1 MSPPDTR
8 NETITLLHSCHDF
21 SAVIFLVYNA
31 KESKKRLAYLDVK
44 RIQACMQLC
53 QSTADFLLQRL
64 PLADKMC
71 EICAAI
77 CEQCA
82 VSFASSDD
90 EQLRQF
96 AGICKN
102 TVGACM
108 SESYGLKS
116 HAPATTLNQAP
127 A

>member
-1 MSPPDTR
+1 MSPDTR
-8 NETITLLHSCHDF
+8 NATITLLHSCHDF

-31 KESKKRLAYLDVK
+31 KESKKKLAYLDVK

-53 QSTADFLLQRL
+53 QVTADFLLQRL
-64 PLADKMC
+64 PVADKMC

-82 VSFASSDD
+82 VSFAPSDD

-96 AGICKN
+96 AEICKKA
-102 TVGACM
+102 VGACM
-108 SESYGLKS
+108 SESYALKS
-116 HAPATTLNQAP
+116 NAPGTKLCEVP
-127 A
+127 G

>member
-1 MSPPDTR
+1 MSSRDTR

-31 KESKKRLAYLDVK
+31 KESNKKLAYLDVK

-53 QSTADFLLQRL
+53 QVTADSLLQRL
-64 PLADKMC
+64 PMTDKLC

-96 AGICKN
+96 AGICKSA
-102 TVGACM
+102 VGACM
-108 SESYGLKS
+108 SESYALKS
-116 HAPATTLNQAP
+116 DAPTIKLSEVP